1 MKNFEVIVMIGI
13 PCSGKTTF
21 CKSRFFPSKVI
32 ISLDQLRS
40 RKVED
45 ELFSF
50 CLRNKISCVIDNTN
64 VNAVERRRYIPRAR
78 AAGARVVGYCFPPD
92 YEACVERNAK
102 RLGRA
107 RVPEVGMRERSR
119 SYRAPSFAEGFD
131 ALYEVRISGSAF
143 EEEVWHEEE
152 RTR

>member
-1 MKNFEVIVMIGI
+1 MKTFEVIVMIGI
-13 PCSGKTTF
+13 PGSGKTTF
-21 CKSRFFPSKVI
+21 CKTRFFPGKVY

-92 YEACVERNAK
+92 YEACMERNAK

-131 ALYEVRISGSAF
+131 ALYGVRISGSAF

>member
-13 PCSGKTTF
+13 PGSGKTTF
-21 CKSRFFPSKVI
+21 CKSRFFPGKVY

-78 AAGARVVGYCFPPD
+78 AAGARVVGYCFPAD
-92 YEACVERNAK
+92 YEACMERNAK

-119 SYRAPSFAEGFD
+119 SYRAPSLAEGFD
-131 ALYEVRISGSAF
+131 ALYGVRISGCAF
-143 EEEVWHEEE
+143 EDEVWHEEE

>member
-1 MKNFEVIVMIGI
+1 MKTFEVIVMIGI
-13 PCSGKTTF
+13 PGSGKTTL
-21 CKSRFFPSKVI
+21 CKSRFFPGKVH

-50 CLRNKISCVIDNTN
+50 CLRHRISCVIDNTN
-64 VNAVERRRYIPRAR
+64 VNAAERRRYIPRAR

-102 RLGRA
+102 RLGRE

-119 SYRAPSFAEGFD
+119 SYRAPSLAEGFD
-131 ALYEVRISGSAF
+131 ELHCVRISGDDF

>member
-13 PCSGKTTF
+13 PGSGKTTF
-21 CKSRFFPSKVI
+21 CKSRFFPSKVY

-64 VNAVERRRYIPRAR
+64 VNAVERQRYIPRAR

-92 YEACVERNAK
+92 YEACMERNAK

-107 RVPEVGMRERSR
+107 RVPEVAMRERSR
-119 SYRAPSFAEGFD
+119 SYRAPSFAEKFD
-131 ALYEVRISGSAF
+131 ALYGVRISGRAF